1 MKKRIRITLFVIC
14 VVIGMNFLLI
24 GCFRYAVDHRKTI
37 QDTSVSPD
45 GKYELT
51 LIEIGEPVWPFGSAS
66 GRLTLKEGDNQ
77 INQADFELK
86 NDGCSIGSDCWTV
99 AWMTDYVE
107 VVLSGDEQFDEQIL
121 LYFDGSMKRQTLDNK
136 AESTTNKSH
145 NNAPVDD
152 PIFDRLEVRCEEIE
166 SLYHALYE
174 SAEKTVP
181 DSPWDDSSFSQS
193 SIDSIE
199 NLLYDA
205 GYDVMDTNEPYP
217 EYLTTSE
224 RFYVFW
230 DAVQQNRDAEQ
241 EVITILKSGG
251 LSYRLFTYDESGA
264 FVYSMTYYPDE
275 IKEPYYECHEIK
287 DWELT
292 EKGNFYYR
300 IYPANDKHYPDFSL
314 IRLAAPNTEL
324 FDLAFRYIYPAGYI
338 ATNIF
343 LIDWQEGNW
352 ENLSFNDQFE
362 YLYYAHHG
370 KQFLAD
376 HYTVLE
382 DKSSY
387 AIPANEFEGI
397 VLPYYNIDI
406 ETFQSL
412 AQYHAEGDYYPWRP
426 LNTNDFVK
434 IWYYN
439 IEPEV
444 TAYVMNP
451 DGTMTLT
458 VQMLSTDLKIDC
470 LFAHEVTVR
479 PLENGNF
486 QYVGNRITY
495 QTEYGLPYSVP
506 RLMWD

>member
-1 MKKRIRITLFVIC
+1 MKYLKIT
-14 VVIGMNFLLI
+14 
-24 GCFRYAVDHRKTI
+24 
-37 QDTSVSPD
+37 
-45 GKYELT
+45 
-51 LIEIGEPVWPFGSAS
+51 
-66 GRLTLKEGDNQ
+66 
-77 INQADFELK
+77 
-86 NDGCSIGSDCWTV
+86 
-99 AWMTDYVE
+99 
-107 VVLSGDEQFDEQIL
+107 VVLFALIIG
-121 LYFDGSMKRQTLDNK
+121 LYACGSRTENPKPSFQSKDTIAATEADN
-136 AESTTNKSH
+136 APAATNESH
-145 NNAPVDD
+145 NNVPIDD
-152 PIFDRLEVRCEEIE
+152 PIFDRLEARCKEIE

-181 DSPWDDSSFSQS
+181 DSPWDDSCLSQS
-193 SIDSIE
+193 SIDSME

-205 GYDVMDTNEPYP
+205 GYDVVDTNEPYP

-230 DAVQQNRDAEQ
+230 DSVQQNRDAEQ

-264 FVYSMTYYPDE
+264 IVYSMTYYPDE
-275 IKEPYYECHEIK
+275 MKEPYYECHEIK
-287 DWELT
+287 DWALT

-300 IYPANDKHYPDFSL
+300 IYPANDKHYPDFCL

-324 FDLAFRYIYPAGYI
+324 FDLAFRYIYPVGYI

-352 ENLSFNDQFE
+352 GNLSFNDQFE

-387 AIPANEFEGI
+387 AIPANEFEEI

-458 VQMLSTDLKIDC
+458 VQMLSTDLKMDC

-479 PLENGNF
+479 PLKNGNF

-506 RLMWD
+506 RLLWS